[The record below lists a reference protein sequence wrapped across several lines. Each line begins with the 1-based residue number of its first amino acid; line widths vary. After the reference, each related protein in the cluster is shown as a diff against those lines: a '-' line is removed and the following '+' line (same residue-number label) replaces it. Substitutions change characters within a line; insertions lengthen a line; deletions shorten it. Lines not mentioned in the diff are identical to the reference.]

1 MIPFSP
7 PRIDQNIIDEVVD
20 TLRSGWITTGPKTKL
35 FEREITAYSQTK
47 KTICLNSGTAGIEL
61 ALAWY
66 GIGPGDEV
74 IIPAYTYTAT
84 ANAVMHSGATPVMC
98 DAGDDF
104 NIDVSKIEELITER
118 TKVIV
123 PVDIGGLPC
132 DYDEINAIT
141 RKKSILKKFNAG
153 NSLQKQ
159 LGRIMVLADAA
170 HSIGSEYKGK
180 KAAAHTD
187 AAIFSFHAV
196 KNLTTAEGGA
206 LTLNLPGR
214 FDHDEIYAQLSA
226 KSLHGQTKDALAKVQ
241 KGGWRYDVI
250 EPGYKYNM
258 TDVLASIGLV
268 ELRRYENDTLKRRRE
283 IYNMYNQLLSEY
295 DWALLPELENDL
307 KKGNAHLYLLRI
319 KDIEEAH
326 RNDMITEI
334 YEQDV
339 AVNVHYQ
346 PLPILSY
353 YKHSGYNI
361 DTFPNAFE
369 LYKNEISLPIYYDLT
384 NDQVHTIVNAVV
396 HAYNQVVNKK
406 HAEATV

>member
-7 PRIDQNIIDEVVD
+7 PRIDDEIIEEVVD
-20 TLRSGWITTGPKTKL
+20 SLKSGWITTGPKTKL
-35 FEREITAYSQTK
+35 FEREITAYVNTQ

-74 IIPAYTYTAT
+74 IVPAYTYTAT
-84 ANAVMHSGATPVMC
+84 ANAVIHSGAKPVMC

-104 NIDVSKIEELITER
+104 NIDVSKIEKLITPR
-118 TKVIV
+118 TKVIM

-132 DYDEINAIT
+132 DYDELNKLV
-141 RKKSILKKFNAG
+141 RKASVKKKFKPG
-153 NSLQKQ
+153 NELQSQ
-159 LGRIMVLADAA
+159 LGRIMILADAA

-180 KAAAHTD
+180 KAAAHAD
-187 AAIFSFHAV
+187 GAVFSFHAV

-206 LTLNLPGR
+206 LTFNLPER
-214 FDHDEIYAQLSA
+214 FDHEEIYAQLSA
-226 KSLHGQTKDALAKVQ
+226 KSLHGQTKDALAKVK

-268 ELRRYENDTLKRRRE
+268 ELRRYEKDTLVQRRH
-283 IYNMYNQLLSEY
+283 IFNKYNELLKPY
-295 DWALLPELENDL
+295 DWAQTPTLETAD

-319 KDIEEAH
+319 KGIEEAH
-326 RNDMITEI
+326 RNDIITEI
-334 YEQDV
+334 YNQDV

-353 YKHSGYNI
+353 YKRAGYNI
-361 DTFPNAFE
+361 DHYPNAFK

-384 NDQVHTIVNAVV
+384 DDNIEIVVNALINAFEKVV
-396 HAYNQVVNKK
+396 KK
-406 HAEATV
+406 NNIEEAV